1 MMNSLYTAQT
11 GLNTARYSVDTTAN
25 NLANEN
31 TQGYK
36 KRVVETSEI
45 SLLNSGQTG
54 NGVSFDGVTRSTSS
68 YLYLQLV
75 KQSSMQSYYEQ
86 ENSILSNIEMM
97 FSESDTSGF
106 SVTLSN
112 FFDSIETLRAEPDN
126 LIYQN
131 ELSTQSDILVSSL
144 QNLYSSLEDIQ
155 SSSLELLNEQV
166 GQVNTILE
174 QITYLNEKIMQSSS
188 VPNDLLDK
196 RDQLELEL
204 SNLVNIDVD
213 TSNGNYVL
221 KVGDTTAIFNN
232 MNLHEL
238 SVIEEYVAQKDIY
251 TTSDLDDDNVN
262 DGQMITLTLNN
273 GKTLSFIASTSG
285 VTPNELK
292 QQIVDTINSSSDF
305 SSLNARLDSSNN
317 LIITS
322 VEEGENAQ
330 FDLAISID
338 DVDVAKS
345 KNSVKA
351 SNNVS
356 VAIYGNNVALQSG
369 SIKALTEN
377 LTSATSKI
385 SEYKQSLDDFAKALV
400 KMTSNTTSTQLFSGS
415 SVNSLVFTNNISNLS
430 AKDLDILAQI
440 QWNSSVNIDS
450 NSADTTSFSKFYQKL
465 LVTIS
470 SAVENNAF
478 KLESQEA
485 IVNSLSNAHDNLTK
499 VDSDEEMINLL
510 KYQAAYE
517 ANAKVITIVDE
528 MLQTLLNM

>member
-1 MMNSLYTAQT
+1 MNSLYTAQT

-36 KRVVETSEI
+36 KRIVETSEI

-54 NGVSFDGVTRSTSS
+54 NGVSFDGVTRSTST

-75 KQSSMQSYYEQ
+75 KQNSVQSYYEQ
-86 ENSILSNIEMM
+86 ENSILSNVEMM
-97 FSESDTSGF
+97 FSETDTSGF
-106 SVTLSN
+106 SITLSN

-166 GQVNTILE
+166 GQVNTLLE
-174 QITYLNEKIMQSSS
+174 QITFINEKIMQSSS
-188 VPNDLLDK
+188 VANDLLDK

-204 SNLVNIDVD
+204 SSLVNINVD

-238 SVIEEYVAQKDIY
+238 SVVEEYVAQKDIY
-251 TTSDLDDDNVN
+251 TTSDLDDANVA
-262 DGQMITLTLNN
+262 DGQTVTLTLNN
-273 GKTLSFIASTSG
+273 GQTLSFSANTSG
-285 VTPNELK
+285 ATPNELK
-292 QQIVDTINSSSDF
+292 QQIVDAINTSADF
-305 SSLNARLDSSNN
+305 SSLSARLDSSNN

-322 VEEGENAQ
+322 VEEGEKGQ
-330 FDLAISID
+330 FDLSISID
-338 DVDVAKS
+338 DTEVVKS
-345 KNSVKA
+345 NKSVEA
-351 SNNVS
+351 ANNIS
-356 VAIYGNNVALQSG
+356 VAIYGNEVSLQSG

-377 LTSATSKI
+377 LTTSTSKI
-385 SEYKQSLDDFAKALV
+385 SQYKQSLDDFAKALV
-400 KMTSNTTSTQLFSGS
+400 EMTSSTTSTKLFSGS
-415 SVNSLVFTNNISNLS
+415 SVNSLVFTNNISQLS
-430 AKDLDILAQI
+430 AKDLDTLAQI
-440 QWNSSVNIDS
+440 QWNTDINIDS
-450 NSADTTSFSKFYQKL
+450 NSSETTSFSKFYQKL
-465 LVTIS
+465 LVSIS
-470 SAVENNAF
+470 SDVENSTF
-478 KLESQEA
+478 KLESQVA

>member
-1 MMNSLYTAQT
+1 MNSLYTAQT
-11 GLNTARYSVDTTAN
+11 GLNTARYSVDTTSN

-54 NGVSFDGVTRSTSS
+54 HGVSFDGVTRSTSE
-68 YLYLQLV
+68 YLYQQLV
-75 KQSSMQSYYEQ
+75 NQSSLQSYYEQ
-86 ENSILSNIEMM
+86 EDSILSNIEMM

-106 SVTLSN
+106 SITLSN

-131 ELSTQSDILVSSL
+131 ELSTQADTLVSSL
-144 QNLYSSLEDIQ
+144 QTLYGNLEEIQ
-155 SSSLELLNEQV
+155 ESSLELLNDQV
-166 GQVNTILE
+166 SQVNTLLE

-188 VPNDLLDK
+188 VANDLLDK

-204 SNLVNIDVD
+204 SSLVNIDVD

-221 KVGDTTAIFNN
+221 KVGDTTAIYNN
-232 MNLHEL
+232 KNLHEL
-238 SVIEEYVAQKDIY
+238 SVIEEYTAQKDIY
-251 TTSDLDDDNVN
+251 KTTDLDDANVS
-262 DGQMITLTLNN
+262 DGQIVNLTLNN
-273 GKTLSFIASTSG
+273 GTSISFAASTSG
-285 VTPNELK
+285 VDDNELK
-292 QQIVDTINSSSDF
+292 QQIVDTINTSADF
-305 SSLNARLDSSNN
+305 SSLNAYLDSSNN

-322 VEEGENAQ
+322 VEEGESAQ
-330 FDLAISID
+330 FDLTISVDDVEISKSDKSID
-338 DVDVAKS
+338 
-345 KNSVKA
+345 A
-351 SNNVS
+351 SNTVS
-356 VAIYGNNVALQSG
+356 VAIYGNEVTLKSG
-369 SIKALTEN
+369 SIKSLTEN
-377 LTSATSKI
+377 LTTSSSKI

-400 KMTSNTTSTQLFSGS
+400 EITSSSSSTQIFTGS
-415 SVNSLVFTNNISNLS
+415 DVNSLSFIENSVVELSN
-430 AKDLDILAQI
+430 KDLEALAQI
-440 QWNSSVNIDS
+440 QWNSDVNIDS
-450 NSADTTSFSKFYQKL
+450 SSKETTSFSKFYQNF

-470 SAVENNAF
+470 SDVENNSF

-517 ANAKVITIVDE
+517 ANAKVITVVDE